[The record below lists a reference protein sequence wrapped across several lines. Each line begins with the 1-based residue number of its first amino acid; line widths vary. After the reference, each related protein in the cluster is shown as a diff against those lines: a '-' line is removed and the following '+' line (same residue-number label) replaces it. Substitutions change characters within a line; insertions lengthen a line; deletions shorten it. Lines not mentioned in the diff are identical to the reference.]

1 MATATDTAPA
11 PVPVPADPLR
21 HVWQVPVLLLG
32 AGVFVSAWQGWLPLG
47 RSDPAS
53 EFARDVAALKTGY
66 DRAAPDP
73 VELKGLLTT
82 VAAGVEAFPE
92 QGALARFHLGS
103 GYARLAELTAPPDEA
118 RGYWAL
124 AHQHF
129 GQIAPGAEQKFRDA
143 ADPPRLA
150 FRAAKARA
158 AVGLPANAP
167 PADLALLL
175 AVLSGPPP
183 PGEEAGETHRLIA
196 DLALRQTPPDLARA
210 KGALAQYVQ
219 GTGTATPAAAVAR
232 GRLRLGEL
240 YLQTNDPDAARAVLK
255 DIGGEAPADVVA
267 PAKALLARVLM
278 SEANWPAAA
287 KELED
292 LRKQPGLPPAARHSA
307 AYQLAV
313 CKLQS
318 REPEAARPLFEEVVH
333 GGGPEARIAGIQLAD
348 LYLKSTDPLQHRQA
362 VGLLV
367 GAIKDLR
374 DPKDLNPDLLPLNEV
389 QAVFELGITT
399 LLADGVHDHAYRV
412 AQEYAAVSATGRD
425 REKRAEVLAAWGAA
439 MQKDKVEPARWKNK
453 YKGAADE
460 FAALAAFQPKTE
472 GRIELLRRSA
482 ALARLAGEHETAAT
496 RLEEAIRLPGI
507 PDAVFG
513 PLGVE
518 LADAMLAAGRT
529 DVWKVLR
536 DVMARGTPMATA
548 TRYRLARQ
556 FVDTRHPDLVRVGRA
571 LFEQIATQQNVT
583 PAEREYHERALTELA
598 NALIRE
604 GNFAD
609 AESRLRA
616 QLAQYPNGPEA
627 GLAKLLLGVC
637 LLQRAAPLS
646 APTATAAQLAD
657 AAKMRAEAADLFK
670 KIVTEC
676 DEVERRNTGK
686 LPDREAWLRLQ
697 AGLRVLQTYQQ
708 MRTPA
713 ASRALIAEAAT
724 LMERHRG
731 TVEELII
738 WSLVYHAFKQLNDTG
753 KALEVRDR
761 MRDVFDKLLPSAFP
775 QKDGEYSRDYWLKVW
790 FTDPK

>member
-1 MATATDTAPA
+1 MATDTAAA

-21 HVWQVPVLLLG
+21 HLWQVPVLLLG

-47 RSDPAS
+47 RTDPAS
-53 EFARDVAALKTGY
+53 EFARDVDALKTGY

-73 VELKGLLTT
+73 VELKGLLNK
-82 VAAGVEAFPE
+82 VAAGIDAFPDR
-92 QGALARFHLGS
+92 AVLARFHLGS
-103 GYARLAELTAPPDEA
+103 GYVRLAELTGPPDEA

-129 GQIAPGAEQKFRDA
+129 GQIASGAEQKLRDP
-143 ADPPRLA
+143 ADPPKLA

-158 AVGLPANAP
+158 AVGLPASAP
-167 PADLALLL
+167 PTDLALLL
-175 AVLSGPPP
+175 AVLSAPPP
-183 PGEEAGETHRLIA
+183 AGEEAGETQRLIA
-196 DLALRQTPPDLARA
+196 DLALRQTPPDLVRA
-210 KGALAQYVQ
+210 KVALAQYVQ
-219 GTGTATPAAAVAR
+219 GTGPATPAASVAR

-240 YLQTNDPDAARAVLK
+240 YLQTNDPDAARKVLK
-255 DIGGEAPADVVA
+255 EIGGDAPAEVTA

-278 SEANWPAAA
+278 SEANWPEAA
-287 KELED
+287 KELEA
-292 LRKQPGLPPAARHSA
+292 LRAQPTLPPAARHSA

-313 CKLQS
+313 CKLQL
-318 REPEAARPLFEEVVH
+318 REPEAARPLFEEAVN
-333 GGGPEARIAGIQLAD
+333 GGGPEARVAGVQLAD
-348 LYLKSTDPLQHRQA
+348 VYLKSADPVQHRQA

-367 GAIKDLR
+367 GAVKDVR

-389 QAVFELGITT
+389 QAVFELAITT
-399 LLADGVHDHAYRV
+399 LQADGAHDHAYRA
-412 AQEYAAVSATGRD
+412 AQEYAAVSAAGRD

-439 MQKDKVEPARWKNK
+439 LQKDRAEPTRWKSK
-453 YKGAADE
+453 YKEAADE

-482 ALARLAGEHETAAT
+482 ALARQAGEHDTASK
-496 RLEEAIRLPGI
+496 RLEEAVRLPGV

-518 LADAMLAAGRT
+518 LADAYLAAGHP
-529 DVWKVLR
+529 DKVWPVLR
-536 DVMARGTPMATA
+536 EVMATTGRMATA

-556 FVDTRHPDLVRVGRA
+556 FVDSRHPGLVPVGRA
-571 LFEQIATQQNVT
+571 LFEQIAQQQNVT
-583 PAEREYHERALTELA
+583 PAEREFHERALTELA

-676 DEVERRNTGK
+676 DEVERRNMGK

-713 ASRALIAEAAT
+713 AARALVAEAAT
-724 LMERHRG
+724 LLERYRG

-775 QKDGEYSRDYWLKVW
+775 QPTGEYSRDYWLKVW

>member
-1 MATATDTAPA
+1 
-11 PVPVPADPLR
+11 
-21 HVWQVPVLLLG
+21 VPVLLLG
-32 AGVFVSAWQGWLPLG
+32 VGVFVSAWQGWLPLG

-53 EFARDVAALKTGY
+53 AFARDVAALKAGY

-73 VELKGLLTT
+73 VELKGLLNT

-92 QGALARFHLGS
+92 QAAVARFHLGS
-103 GYARLAELTAPPDEA
+103 GYTRLAELTAAPDEA

-167 PADLALLL
+167 PTDLALLL

-210 KGALAQYVQ
+210 KIALAQYVQ

-232 GRLRLGEL
+232 GRFRLGEL

-278 SEANWPAAA
+278 SEANWLAAA
-287 KELED
+287 KELEE
-292 LRKQPGLPPAARHSA
+292 LRKQPGLPLAARHSA

-313 CKLQS
+313 CRLQL
-318 REPEAARPLFEEVVH
+318 REPEAARPLFAEAVQ
-333 GGGPEARIAGIQLAD
+333 GNGPEARVAGVQLAD
-348 LYLKSTDPLQHRQA
+348 VYLKSTDPLQHRQA
-362 VGLLV
+362 IGLLV
-367 GAIKDLR
+367 AAVKDLR

-389 QAVFELGITT
+389 QAVFELAITT
-399 LLADGVHDHAYRV
+399 LQADGVYDHAYRA

-425 REKRAEVLAAWGAA
+425 REKRAEVLAVWGAA
-439 MQKDKVEPARWKNK
+439 MQKDKVEPARWKSR
-453 YKGAADE
+453 YKEAADE

-482 ALARLAGEHETAAT
+482 ALARQAGEHETAAK

-518 LADAMLAAGRT
+518 LADALLAAGQT
-529 DVWKVLR
+529 DKVWKVLR
-536 DVMARGTPMATA
+536 EVMASNGPMATA

-556 FVDTRHPDLVRVGRA
+556 FVDSRHPGLVPVGRA

-583 PAEREYHERALTELA
+583 PAEREFHERALTELA

-609 AESRLRA
+609 AESRLRG

-646 APTATAAQLAD
+646 VPTATAAQLAD

-670 KIVTEC
+670 KIVAAC
-676 DEVERRNTGK
+676 DEVERRNMGK